1 MPLFSGKEG
10 QARMQPHAHT
20 HAHSNTHT
28 HTHTHTPLP
37 ALVLGEGQNN
47 LLNKD
52 SAGKLPSVSSGPF
65 PRHG

>member
-20 HAHSNTHT
+20 HAHSN
-28 HTHTHTPLP
+28 THTHTPLP